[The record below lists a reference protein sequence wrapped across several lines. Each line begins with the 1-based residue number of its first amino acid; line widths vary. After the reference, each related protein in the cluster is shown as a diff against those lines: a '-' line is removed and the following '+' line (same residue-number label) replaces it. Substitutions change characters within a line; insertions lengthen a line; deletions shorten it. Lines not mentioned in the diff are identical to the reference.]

1 MDKYLTVMVIPER
14 EKGVKTFRIPRVI
27 FHSFVFIAVIS
38 VIMLGIL
45 GYDYW
50 KILREVYENKHLT
63 IENRQLKDQIQLFQ
77 RKINTLTDDLERIHT
92 FEKKLRIITG
102 LDEMDLSRPLMD
114 DQRPPSHN
122 HSGEG
127 GVDSEIPKDEGHSYN
142 PKPKKN
148 DVLGN
153 PLEKLN
159 AFETQAEYKTLV
171 NIYEQKIA
179 SAFGLQTSYAYT
191 KKWSTL
197 TNQSFLLAKDF
208 ALFDFQFNEL
218 KSVFKDLEVQ
228 VHELDQFLLDRDS
241 FLKSMPT
248 LLPSNGWITSY
259 YGPRKNPISGRLK
272 MHEGLDV
279 GAKTGTPII
288 APADGIVT
296 YSGRKP
302 GFGNVVELDHGYGL
316 ETIYAHANS
325 VKVKKGQRIQ
335 RGVIVATVGN
345 TGYSTG
351 PHLHYEVRVNG
362 TTVDPLYFILD

>member
-1 MDKYLTVMVIPER
+1 MVIPER
-14 EKGVKTFRIPRVI
+14 EKGVRTFRIPRVI
-27 FHSFVFIAVIS
+27 FHSFVFVSVMS

-77 RKINTLTDDLERIHT
+77 RKINTLTDDIDRIHT

-102 LDEMDLSRPLMD
+102 LNSADLSRPLMND
-114 DQRPPSHN
+114 DRSPSH
-122 HSGEG
+122 HDHDHGGQGGGE
-127 GVDSEIPKDEGHSYN
+127 KDIKNKGSIKGDTSYS
-142 PKPKKN
+142 PIQSPLKN
-148 DVLGN
+148 LD
-153 PLEKLN
+153 
-159 AFETQAEYKTLV
+159 QYKTNEEYLNLV
-171 NIYEQKIA
+171 NLYEQKIA
-179 SAFGLQTSYAYT
+179 AAFGLQTSYAYT
-191 KKWSTL
+191 KKWSAL
-197 TNQSFLLAKDF
+197 TNQSFLLAGDF
-208 ALFDFQFNEL
+208 ALFDYQFKEL
-218 KSVFKDLEVQ
+218 KDVVKNLEVQ
-228 VHELDQFLLDRDS
+228 IHQLDQYLLDRDS
-241 FLKSMPT
+241 FLKSTPT

-259 YGPRKNPISGRLK
+259 YGPRKSPISGRLK

-296 YSGRKP
+296 FSGKKP
-302 GFGNVVELDHGYGL
+302 GFGYIVELDHGYGL

-325 VKVKKGQRIQ
+325 LKVKKGQRVK
-335 RGVIVATVGN
+335 RGAMLATVGN